1 MPAQTNATPEMVAQ
15 MPNLEEAEITE
26 EGARPLTTPNPAPTS
41 PVASIAGAPAEP
53 AVSAA
58 EAVPPTTTQ
67 PAPTSAVPAPTATPT
82 TAAPAAPVLPQASQV
97 VAPVVEVVADAPVAA
112 PAPGVAPAA
121 ATPPATEAAGDDLG
135 KLGTF
140 LKDQGDAA
148 LEEAKRTVQSQHD
161 RQAASVARDLEAS
174 HQAQET
180 LKGQIRDLQTR
191 ELSPEEKEK
200 VQKTWAQED
209 ERESLDTFRSELT
222 ATHRSVTVDSLFLE
236 FKGFGV
242 TREGIEAIKTPEEM
256 ELYCEHEK
264 SGYLEREL
272 VTAKASVATAP
283 TAVVAT
289 PLAPA
294 PSAPAPITTQ
304 TDGAGSGVPPVAPAA
319 QPAVAAEPPQPNA
332 PGVPAGATAPSDIGS
347 SGSPSEPTK
356 FSEESS
362 EQAFQEN
369 LRRSAWTTV
378 RVRN

>member
-58 EAVPPTTTQ
+58 EAVPPTRTQ
-67 PAPTSAVPAPTATPT
+67 PAQTSDVP

-112 PAPGVAPAA
+112 PAPVVAPAA
-121 ATPPATEAAGDDLG
+121 AAPATEAVGDDLG

-222 ATHRSVTVDSLFLE
+222 DTHRAVTVDSLFLE

-272 VTAKASVATAP
+272 VTAKAAVATAP
-283 TAVVAT
+283 TAVAAAPV
-289 PLAPA
+289 APA
-294 PSAPAPITTQ
+294 PSSPAPVTTQ

-369 LRRSAWTTV
+369 LRKSAWTTV